1 MCRRSTKENEKGIKP
16 SLQKRN
22 KIQNEI
28 VRKEMRVTIATRSTE
43 NNDKLGIVILSLS
56 VITLSVNRLNTPQK
70 TQNGLM
76 DNK

>member
-28 VRKEMRVTIATRSTE
+28 VRKEMRVKIATRSTE
-43 NNDKLGIVILSLS
+43 NNEQTRNSHSFPVSYYFKCKQIKHPPK
-56 VITLSVNRLNTPQK
+56 NPAWLN
-70 TQNGLM
+70 G
-76 DNK
+76 